1 MKYKTLIA
9 LIMFTLT
16 LISFNLS
23 AQILIRSEAD
33 SIVMNLLSNEL
44 ADINI
49 YAQKSALLNTTILPL
64 YRELDTL
71 SVPFNNCYMYFIDN
85 CPEKF
90 WSHSGRY
97 AFVDIASSSVVIREK
112 TRFPKDFSLLAYE
125 TKYELISYSYDP
137 SSYKKSTP
145 DRCNQCKPH
154 NITH

>member
-1 MKYKTLIA
+1 MKQKTLIA

-71 SVPFNNCYMYFIDN
+71 SVPFNNCYMYFID
-85 CPEKF
+85 KL
-90 WSHSGRY
+90 S
-97 AFVDIASSSVVIREK
+97 REVLEPFRK
-112 TRFPKDFSLLAYE
+112 VCF
-125 TKYELISYSYDP
+125 
-137 SSYKKSTP
+137 
-145 DRCNQCKPH
+145 C
-154 NITH
+154 